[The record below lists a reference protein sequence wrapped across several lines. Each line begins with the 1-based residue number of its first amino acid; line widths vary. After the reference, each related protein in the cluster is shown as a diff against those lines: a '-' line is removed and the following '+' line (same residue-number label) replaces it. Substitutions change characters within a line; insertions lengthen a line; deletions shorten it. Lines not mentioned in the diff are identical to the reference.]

1 MAETSGFYD
10 AEELVS
16 GNYDREYVSEQFAQY
31 FALFIGNGVFASP
44 TNQLKVVA
52 GEGMNIVVKEGWA
65 FIKGRWYHND
75 SDLVIS
81 VPPNTTAA
89 TINSGVFVQHSQS
102 DRDIHSI
109 IATGRT
115 TPDREAP
122 YWELKIAE
130 LQIPTGTTA
139 ITDAMITDTRTD
151 ESVCG
156 FVKGLLQGVIPT
168 ADLFAQYDAIFM
180 DFYNHMKDQL
190 SEDAAGHLQI
200 EIDNLSDSIAPQYD
214 PSQTYGK
221 GWVRMY
227 HNKRYRSN
235 QAITEPESWTPEHWT
250 EENLDIALSEISDV
264 NGRLTQVQSQI
275 VPTASIESGETASKA
290 YSVDDFLVKDGILY
304 KVTKA
309 IAKNDALTVG
319 INIDGTTICNE
330 LSSIS
335 ESLSQYKIKEYIFEC
350 TKTKEWMTYDI
361 DESNAFLDGS
371 SYLDTTNQKQYPLNY
386 STPSNDATNCWIEY
400 KNGATR
406 INFWSKYS
414 GTVHAFMRYK

>member
-16 GNYDREYVSEQFAQY
+16 GEYDREYVSEQFAQY

-65 FIKGRWYHND
+65 FIRGRWYHND
-75 SDLVIS
+75 SDLVIP

-180 DFYNHMKDQL
+180 DFYNRMKDQL
-190 SEDAAGHLQI
+190 SEDAAGHLQIEIDKNTKDISDVDGHLQI

-250 EENLDIALSEISDV
+250 EENLDIALSEISDISK
-264 NGRLTQVQSQI
+264 RLMELYPVG
-275 VPTASIESGETASKA
+275 SIYLSANSTDPGTFIGGTWKRIKDCFLLAAGNTYAAGSTGGEATH
-290 YSVDDFLVKDGILY
+290 
-304 KVTKA
+304 T
-309 IAKNDALTVG
+309 LTV
-319 INIDGTTICNE
+319 NE
-330 LSSIS
+330 MPYHTHTVTD
-335 ESLSQYKIKEYIFEC
+335 QYF
-350 TKTKEWMTYDI
+350 
-361 DESNAFLDGS
+361 
-371 SYLDTTNQKQYPLNY
+371 
-386 STPSNDATNCWIEY
+386 
-400 KNGATR
+400 R
-406 INFWSKYS
+406 S
-414 GTVHAFMRYK
+414 GTGAQLGVTTGDMLLGDGYTTRRTSANGSGSAHNNMPPYLTVYMWQRIA